1 LPTPNGAAVAALAN
15 PSVVAVKPPITA
27 TARVNVFV
35 IEPLLR
41 GGQIWLFQRELA
53 TRVRVTTYEQRH

>member
-1 LPTPNGAAVAALAN
+1 LPTPDGAAVAALAN

-41 GGQIWLFQRELA
+41 GGQIWLFRKGASDEG
-53 TRVRVTTYEQRH
+53 